1 MATRA
6 GQADT
11 GILSRLVR
19 VETIL
24 PTLATKS
31 DLLSLRADFQL
42 AHVELRAE
50 LKADHAELRTELK
63 ADHAELRAE
72 LKAAHAE
79 LRAELKA
86 DHAEL
91 STELK
96 ADHAELRA
104 AMKADGLLLRADMA
118 GFESKLLRWM
128 IGMGIAGLA
137 MIFSF
142 MNFQVSR
149 IEAMLQR
156 HALVMPSAA
165 TTSGVGNGVGGFPAS
180 PSP

>member
-1 MATRA
+1 MATRT

-11 GILSRLVR
+11 DVLSRLVR

-42 AHVELRAE
+42 AHVELKAE
-50 LKADHAELRTELK
+50 LKSDQ
-63 ADHAELRAE
+63 
-72 LKAAHAE
+72 AE

-86 DHAEL
+86 DHAKLGAEWRAAHAEL
-91 STELK
+91 RTELK

-156 HALVMPSAA
+156 HAAVMPSVA
-165 TTSGVGNGVGGFPAS
+165 TTSGAGKGMGGFPAS